1 MARPRYDDGRSPT
14 AKPKGTRAMKKLRIA
29 LLSGGISSE
38 RDVSLNSGRQVF
50 EALDKTRYD
59 IVLYDPQSDLPDL
72 VANADNI
79 DAALVIL
86 HGPFGEDGTIQGLL
100 DLLGI
105 PYQGAGVLGSAV
117 AMNKLAAKRLYEQA
131 GLKIP
136 PYCIVRHGPIPELGG
151 CVQHLGLPIV
161 VKPVVGGS
169 SIGMSIAHSEK
180 ELLAAVEEAFKFDKQ
195 VLLEKY
201 LKGIEVTGGVLG
213 NDDPEALPL
222 IEIVP
227 GEGHPFFNYKAKYTA
242 GETEEICP
250 ARISESM
257 TDKAQACAIRAH
269 EALFCRGYSR
279 TDMIIHHDEIYVLE
293 TNTIPGMTATSL
305 FPQAA
310 AKAGMDFTRLLD
322 RLIALSLEGRS
333 GRGREA

>member
-1 MARPRYDDGRSPT
+1 
-14 AKPKGTRAMKKLRIA
+14 MKKLKIA
-29 LLSGGISSE
+29 LLAGGISSE
-38 RDVSLNSGRQVF
+38 REVSLSSGRQVYD
-50 EALDKTRYD
+50 ALDKTRYD
-59 IVLYDPQSDLPDL
+59 IVRYDPKTDLPDL
-72 VANADNI
+72 VANADDI

-86 HGPFGEDGTIQGLL
+86 HGPYGEDGTIQGLL
-100 DLLGI
+100 DLLDI

-117 AMNKLAAKRLYEQA
+117 AMNKLVAKRLYEQA

-136 PYCIVRHGPIPELGG
+136 AYCLVRRGPIPESKG

-161 VKPVVGGS
+161 VKPVAGGS
-169 SIGMSIAHSEK
+169 SIGMAIVKTEE
-180 ELLAAVEEAFKFDKQ
+180 ELRDAVEEAFRFDQQ

-201 LKGIEVTGGVLG
+201 LEGVEVTGGVLG
-213 NDDPEALPL
+213 NDLPEALPL

-227 GEGHPFFNYKAKYTA
+227 GEGHTFFNYTAKYTA
-242 GETEEICP
+242 GETQEICP
-250 ARISESM
+250 ARISDAL
-257 TDKAQACAIRAH
+257 TDQAQACAIKAH

-279 TDMIIHHDEIYVLE
+279 TDMIIHQDDIYVLE

-310 AKAGMDFTRLLD
+310 AKAGLDFTRLLD

-333 GRGREA
+333 NTASEA